1 MLIFGWDFES
11 LFPQKCCHR
20 LGFFLQLEIFRFCWI
35 GKRYNAKL
43 EARIVIELPFSRRDE
58 AKRKL
63 AWVQGPL
70 SNA

>member
-43 EARIVIELPFSRRDE
+43 AARIVIELPFSGGMRQNENWRGFK
-58 AKRKL
+58 AR
-63 AWVQGPL
+63 
-70 SNA
+70 